1 MANIETSTDAS
12 RVIYLDSA
20 DATEIRS
27 GITGYGKSNR
37 TTDCGFQL
45 QESIVVPA
53 HHTILLS
60 LHSCAIPYSF
70 YNFQRGRNTTLTYSF
85 CDAGT
90 LNTSESGDFPL
101 VSANGIVEGNY
112 TILSLLTLMSIQI
125 NEIDQSTNG
134 ATATPHFGAK
144 FNSSTLKC
152 EWLYTRP
159 GKRLR
164 FKFQSDQETNFKEEI
179 GFNENCFVQGT
190 ATQPIAPITGFNFW
204 IENLNTSPASDY
216 RMGWD
221 DGHTGSGTLI
231 NFKSQTQVNA
241 GDFINDPDQF
251 FSVVDVNF
259 HIRSL
264 YLRTNITQHS
274 VLDSSIGSRFS
285 NILARIPINAGSG
298 GELVVAPSDGAVHQ
312 LILKVREITFISLRL
327 TDKDNQ
333 LINLNG
339 LDFQVALQ
347 FDFIE
352 TPTQSI
358 PVGKREKVEAQ
369 KIHKF
374 LKDTGREKELKEFV
388 ADERNKKFLN
398 V

>member
-20 DATEIRS
+20 DASENLS
-27 GITGYGKSNR
+27 GITTAGKSKK
-37 TTDCGFQL
+37 TTDVKFFL
-45 QESIVVPA
+45 EEAVVVPP

-70 YNFQRGRNTTLTYSF
+70 YNFQTGRNTQLKIQFVQSNTLSTPLAHPDENAVFTLTI
-85 CDAGT
+85 
-90 LNTSESGDFPL
+90 NQ
-101 VSANGIVEGNY
+101 GNY
-112 TILSLLTLMSIQI
+112 NIASLL
-125 NEIDQSTNG
+125 DQVKSFVNLASSGLVGGSNTDFDC
-134 ATATPHFGAK
+134 A
-144 FNSSTLKC
+144 FNPSTLKC
-152 EWLYTRP
+152 EWLYKKSNT
-159 GKRLR
+159 RLR
-164 FKFQSDQETNFKEEI
+164 FLFRDNQDTNFKEEF
-179 GFNENCFVQGT
+179 GFNENCFVQPEIDGGYNFWMENDGDGTGGDPNLFQIGFDNGGT
-190 ATQPIAPITGFNFW
+190 ATPNFTAIT
-204 IENLNTSPASDY
+204 NTGVGGSPLLMS
-216 RMGWD
+216 
-221 DGHTGSGTLI
+221 
-231 NFKSQTQVNA
+231 
-241 GDFINDPDQF
+241 DPDQF

-285 NILARIPINAGSG
+285 NILARIPINSQSG

-312 LILKVREITFISLRL
+312 LILKVREITSISIRL
-327 TDKDNQ
+327 TDKENK
-333 LINLNG
+333 LIDLNG

-352 TPTQSI
+352 TPQVSV
-358 PVGKREKVEAQ
+358 PVSMREKVEAK

>member
-20 DATEIRS
+20 DASENLS
-27 GITGYGKSNR
+27 GLTTSGKSKK
-37 TTDCGFQL
+37 TTDVKFFL
-45 QESIVVPA
+45 EEAIVVPP

-70 YNFQRGRNTTLTYSF
+70 YNFQTGRNTQLKIQFVQSNTLDTPLAHPDENAVSTLTI
-85 CDAGT
+85 
-90 LNTSESGDFPL
+90 LQ
-101 VSANGIVEGNY
+101 GNY
-112 TILSLLTLMSIQI
+112 NIASLLDKVKSFVNLASSGLVGGSIT
-125 NEIDQSTNG
+125 DFDC
-134 ATATPHFGAK
+134 A
-144 FNSSTLKC
+144 FNPSTLKC
-152 EWLYTRP
+152 EWLYT
-159 GKRLR
+159 KANTRLR
-164 FKFQSDQETNFKEEI
+164 FLFRDNQDTNFKEEL
-179 GFNENCFVQGT
+179 GFNDNCFVQPEILDGYNFFMENNGGVYNIGYDNGT
-190 ATQPIAPITGFNFW
+190 DATIIPITQPNPVVPIA
-204 IENLNTSPASDY
+204 
-216 RMGWD
+216 
-221 DGHTGSGTLI
+221 
-231 NFKSQTQVNA
+231 
-241 GDFINDPDQF
+241 DPDQY

-285 NILARIPINAGSG
+285 NILARIPITSQSG

-312 LILKVREITFISLRL
+312 LILKVREITSISLRL
-327 TDKDNQ
+327 TDKDNK
-333 LINLNG
+333 LIDLNG

-352 TPTQSI
+352 TPQVSV
-358 PVGKREKVEAQ
+358 PVGMRDKVEAK

-374 LKDTGREKELKEFV
+374 LKDTGRAKELKEFI

>member
-20 DATEIRS
+20 DASENLS
-27 GITGYGKSNR
+27 GLTTAGKSKK
-37 TTDCGFQL
+37 TTDVKFFL
-45 QESIVVPA
+45 EEAVVVPP

-70 YNFQRGRNTTLTYSF
+70 YNFQTGRNTQLTISF
-85 CDAGT
+85 CDAGSLDTNETTPTT
-90 LNTSESGDFPL
+90 LTIN
-101 VSANGIVEGNY
+101 EGNY
-112 TILSLLTLMSIQI
+112 NIASLL
-125 NEIDQSTNG
+125 DQVKTFVN
-134 ATATPHFGAK
+134 AK
-144 FNSSTLKC
+144 SVADDGGSGSDFDCVFNPSTLKC
-152 EWLYTRP
+152 EWIYKKLNR
-159 GKRLR
+159 KLR
-164 FKFQSDQETNFKEEI
+164 FIFRDNQPTNFKEEL
-179 GFNENCFVQGT
+179 GFNENCFVQPEIDLGYNFFMENNGGVYQIGYDDGT
-190 ATQPIAPITGFNFW
+190 TASIIPGITQPNPVVPLA
-204 IENLNTSPASDY
+204 
-216 RMGWD
+216 
-221 DGHTGSGTLI
+221 
-231 NFKSQTQVNA
+231 
-241 GDFINDPDQF
+241 DPDQF

-285 NILARIPINAGSG
+285 NILARIPINSQSG

-312 LILKVREITFISLRL
+312 LILKVREITSISLRL
-327 TDKDNQ
+327 TDKDNK
-333 LINLNG
+333 LIDLNG

-352 TPTQSI
+352 TPQVSV
-358 PVGKREKVEAQ
+358 PVGMRDKVEAR

-374 LKDTGREKELKEFV
+374 LKDTGREKELKEFL

>member
-20 DATEIRS
+20 DASENLS
-27 GITGYGKSNR
+27 GLTTAGKSKK
-37 TTDCGFQL
+37 TTDVKFFL
-45 QESIVVPA
+45 EEAIVVPA

-70 YNFQRGRNTTLTYSF
+70 YNFQTGRNTKLIIQFVQSNTLDTPLAPPDNNAISTLTI
-85 CDAGT
+85 
-90 LNTSESGDFPL
+90 LQ
-101 VSANGIVEGNY
+101 GNY
-112 TILSLLTLMSIQI
+112 NIASLL
-125 NEIDQSTNG
+125 DQVKSFVNLASSGLVGGSNTDFDC
-134 ATATPHFGAK
+134 A
-144 FNSSTLKC
+144 FNPSTLKC
-152 EWLYTRP
+152 EWLYKKSNT
-159 GKRLR
+159 RLR
-164 FKFQSDQETNFKEEI
+164 FLFRENQETNFKEEL
-179 GFNENCFVQGT
+179 GFNDNCFVQPEIDRGYNFWMENDGDGTVGDPNLFQIGYDDGTT
-190 ATQPIAPITGFNFW
+190 ATAIT
-204 IENLNTSPASDY
+204 NTGLGGSAILMSD
-216 RMGWD
+216 
-221 DGHTGSGTLI
+221 T
-231 NFKSQTQVNA
+231 
-241 GDFINDPDQF
+241 DQF

-285 NILARIPINAGSG
+285 NILARIPITSQSG

-312 LILKVREITFISLRL
+312 LILKVREITSISLRL
-327 TDKDNQ
+327 TDKDNK
-333 LINLNG
+333 LIDLNG

-352 TPTQSI
+352 TPQVSV
-358 PVGKREKVEAQ
+358 PVGMRDKVEAK

-374 LKDTGREKELKEFV
+374 LKDTGRDKELKEFI